1 MEFIYNNKSYYINKS
16 DNLSQLLAREDLL
29 ELPLSA
35 WEDLLLLK
43 GGYVNLK
50 SLYII
55 LDKLIEHYDSSL
67 SINSFL
73 FNDNPLWLDKATRV
87 GLVNLVNSSSDHVTL
102 ALGNQIVTIPVEVAK
117 QFLAALEVYAGEC
130 YVNTAQHRINIK
142 QLKSKEDLLSY
153 DFTTGY
159 PEKLS
164 FNL

>member
-1 MEFIYNNKSYYINKS
+1 MEFIYNDKSYYINKS

-67 SINSFL
+67 SVNSFL
-73 FNDNPLWLDKATRV
+73 FNGNPLWLDKATRV
-87 GLVNLVNSSSDHVTL
+87 GLVNLVNSSSDNVTL
-102 ALGNQIVTIPVEVAK
+102 ALGNQIITIPVEVAK

-130 YVNTAQHRINIK
+130 YVNTARHRINIK
-142 QLKSKEDLLSY
+142 QLKSKEDLLNY

>member
-1 MEFIYNNKSYYINKS
+1 MEFIYNDKSYYINKS

-50 SLYII
+50 SLYTI
-55 LDKLIEHYDSSL
+55 LDKLIEHYDSS
-67 SINSFL
+67 SSVNSFL
-73 FNDNPLWLDKATRV
+73 FNSNPLWLDKATRV
-87 GLVNLVNSSSDHVTL
+87 GLVNLVNSSTDNVTL
-102 ALGNQIVTIPVEVAK
+102 ALGNQIITIPVEIAK

-130 YVNTAQHRINIK
+130 YINTAQHRINIK

>member
-1 MEFIYNNKSYYINKS
+1 MEFIYNDKSYYINKS

-67 SINSFL
+67 SVNSFL

-87 GLVNLVNSSSDHVTL
+87 GLVNLVNSSSDNVTL
-102 ALGNQIVTIPVEVAK
+102 ALGNQIITIPVEVAK
-117 QFLAALEVYAGEC
+117 QFLAALEVYAGDC
-130 YVNTAQHRINIK
+130 YINTARHRINIK

-153 DFTTGY
+153 DFTAGY

>member
-1 MEFIYNNKSYYINKS
+1 MEFIYNDKSYYINKS

-67 SINSFL
+67 SVNSFL
-73 FNDNPLWLDKATRV
+73 FNGNPLWLDKATRV
-87 GLVNLVNSSSDHVTL
+87 GLVNLVNSSSDNVTL
-102 ALGNQIVTIPVEVAK
+102 ALGNQIITIPVEVAK
-117 QFLAALEVYAGEC
+117 QFLAALEVYAGDC
-130 YVNTAQHRINIK
+130 YINTARHRINIK

-153 DFTTGY
+153 DFTAGY

>member
-1 MEFIYNNKSYYINKS
+1 MEFIYNDKSYYINKS

-67 SINSFL
+67 SVNSFL
-73 FNDNPLWLDKATRV
+73 FNGNPLWLDKATRV
-87 GLVNLVNSSSDHVTL
+87 GLVNLVNSSSDNVTL
-102 ALGNQIVTIPVEVAK
+102 ALGN
-117 QFLAALEVYAGEC
+117 
-130 YVNTAQHRINIK
+130 
-142 QLKSKEDLLSY
+142 
-153 DFTTGY
+153 
-159 PEKLS
+159 
-164 FNL
+164 